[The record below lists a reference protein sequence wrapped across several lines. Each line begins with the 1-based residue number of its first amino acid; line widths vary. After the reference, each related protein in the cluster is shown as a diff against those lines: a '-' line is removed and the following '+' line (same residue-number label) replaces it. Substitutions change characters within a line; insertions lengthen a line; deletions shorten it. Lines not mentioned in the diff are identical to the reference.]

1 MGWDFGWEFWRI
13 EWPSAA
19 VVVALAV
26 VPLWVLFA
34 HSTGTSPRASIELA
48 NEPKATAL
56 ATTDQRTYPHEEQ
69 WRE

>member
-1 MGWDFGWEFWRI
+1 MGWDFWRI
-13 EWPSAA
+13 AWPNAA

-26 VPLWVLFA
+26 VPVWVIFT
-34 HSTGTSPRASIELA
+34 HSSGISQRTSIELA
-48 NEPKATAL
+48 SEPKATAL